1 MKNPENIEITR
12 SMLEDELG
20 LNADD
25 KNALEM
31 TAPKIDK
38 KDSLSYSQWGIHGG
52 GKYTPAMTT
61 TAQLPSGFY
70 EINADGVIGTYMEL
84 KKVNTDELYQLP
96 SPELTDII
104 EDIEKFWD
112 RADKYKEYGFLH
124 KRGILLYGAPGAGKS
139 GIIQLCTK
147 HLIDKMDGI
156 VINLT
161 NGDQIELYSK
171 FIGSL
176 RTVEPNRPLIVILED
191 IDSIAG
197 EGTWSTSMLLN
208 LLDGGC
214 QLPLGVFCETE
225 LNDLDKK
232 VFKVWVSVADVWDTQ
247 VKHLYYETTNTE
259 ELPEKIVEHIH
270 RINAKSIFISRDA
283 HESNTLNRW
292 LSNLGFAIESK
303 SLIDLKKLTIKDLP
317 KSDWLFFSSK
327 HAVEFFFMQK
337 PDIGNTKIGC
347 IGKST
352 SQAIRELGLRADFI
366 GQSTDTKLVGK
377 QFSARVGLGKVV
389 FPVARESMRTI
400 QWQFPK
406 QQNVIDLPIYAALK
420 VPHEVPETTDILV
433 FTSPSNA
440 ESYLEKNKIH
450 PHQKVIAMGEATEK
464 SLLKAKVKADQ
475 ISKPHSFDDL
485 GLYRAILHTL

>member
-208 LLDGGC
+208 LLDG
-214 QLPLGVFCETE
+214 
-225 LNDLDKK
+225 
-232 VFKVWVSVADVWDTQ
+232 
-247 VKHLYYETTNTE
+247 VKQIDNVVYIATTNY
-259 ELPEKIVEHIH
+259 PEKLEE
-270 RINAKSIFISRDA
+270 RITNRPSRFDRRYEIEAPNAEVREAYINNKLNKADLNKIDIKDWVKKSEGMSLAHMRELIISVVTMDNSFEDTISR
-283 HESNTLNRW
+283 LNG
-292 LSNLGFAIESK
+292 LKVKPKIKSK
-303 SLIDLKKLTIKDLP
+303 SK
-317 KSDWLFFSSK
+317 
-327 HAVEFFFMQK
+327 
-337 PDIGNTKIGC
+337 KIGF
-347 IGKST
+347 G
-352 SQAIRELGLRADFI
+352 ELD
-366 GQSTDTKLVGK
+366 
-377 QFSARVGLGKVV
+377 
-389 FPVARESMRTI
+389 
-400 QWQFPK
+400 
-406 QQNVIDLPIYAALK
+406 
-420 VPHEVPETTDILV
+420 
-433 FTSPSNA
+433 
-440 ESYLEKNKIH
+440 
-450 PHQKVIAMGEATEK
+450 
-464 SLLKAKVKADQ
+464 
-475 ISKPHSFDDL
+475 
-485 GLYRAILHTL
+485 